1 MAKPRKP
8 RNEGAKPDDSG
19 AVVRHQKLCLSID
32 IDKRQIYGYTE
43 LEIVVP
49 DIGFVGLYAENL
61 GLESVFVDG
70 EPTEFEY
77 YPHQQNAENGKKWK
91 TSVSDP
97 SSAADAAS
105 ASYLCALQR
114 ERVPNLLINCCKAFR
129 ASNEPEQI
137 ISDNGLQCSSEAK
150 QQNVKLVRIN
160 YWVEKMETGIHF
172 YDNVLHSHNQI
183 RRGRCWFPCMDE
195 GFQRCCYDLEFTV
208 AQNLVAVSAGTLLY
222 TVLSEDE
229 PPRKTYVYRLEV
241 PVMARWISLAVAPF
255 EIFPDP
261 EIDLVSHLCLPSC
274 LSQLRNSV
282 HFFHNAFKYY
292 EDYLDIK
299 FPFGSYTQLFLAPEM
314 VITSSSLGAAMSIFS
329 SQLLYDEKVIDQ
341 TIDTCIKLSFSLARQ
356 WFGIYIAAEE
366 PSDEW
371 LLDGLAGFLTDLFIK
386 KFLGNNEA
394 RYRRYKA
401 NCAVCKAEDPVITL
415 SSSASCKDLYGTHNI
430 GLYGKLR
437 SWKSVTVLQM
447 LEKQMGPESFRRIL
461 QKIVSRAGEAVP
473 VRSLSTKEVTCYFF
487 RHFATKVGNLERP
500 FVKEFFARWVS
511 SCGSPVLRIGFS
523 YNKRKNIV
531 ELAVL
536 RECTV
541 VQESNTSML
550 NVDGENRDADLGW
563 PGMMS
568 IRIHEFDGM
577 YDHPVL
583 PLSGDTWQLLEIP
596 CHSRGSGR
604 RFQKPKKGSKPEGSD
619 ENGDIPVV
627 ERTSSESPF
636 SWIRADPEMEYLA
649 EIHLN
654 QPVPMWINQL
664 EKDEDVVAQ
673 SQAIMALSSL
683 PHLPFSVVNA
693 MNNLLSD
700 SKVFWRVRIEAA
712 FALAN
717 SACEETD
724 WAGFQHL
731 VKYYKSRRFDATI
744 GLPKSNDFHDFAEYF
759 VLQAIPHA
767 VSMVR
772 TVDKKSPREAVEFV
786 LQLLKYNDNSGNP
799 YSDVFWLAALVQSVG
814 ELEFGQQSMCCL
826 SSLLKSINRLLQY
839 DRLMPSYNGILTV
852 SCIQTLSQIAIKL
865 SESVHLDL
873 VLELIRPFR
882 ETASIWQVR
891 IEASRALLALEFHCR
906 GIDSAFSLVRKYL
919 EEEPSLRGQTK
930 LSAHV
935 LRLCQ
940 LRDGSKSNNDVNT
953 ATLVNLLELLEG
965 PIGYNNIH
973 LRHHVFSIL
982 HVLAGRYPTLY
993 GVPRDK
999 TLCVGDAE
1007 TCSEQKNIFAALL
1020 TDNTER
1026 QPPGEMSNQCDTGI
1040 VAYEASKVAVADAL
1054 YNNDDEHHLDLS
1066 IPVQENSKEPCVV
1079 PSDQEQKLENVV
1091 PEVSKDVGSL
1101 SNNHERK
1108 KPVVKIRLRRSAASS
1123 RADTADNQTVEI
1135 QQGDHHETDYGPTS
1149 SISVD
1154 APAARNSVEAAAS
1167 MSNQNVEE
1175 VNSCMDRGSRMT
1187 ASIGSAKHANEAE
1200 TSRKELQCTADS
1212 SKVSVRAQPDDTW
1225 SPSSVKDNN
1234 VDPEAQRFGSLQNL
1248 LVGRVEGSEG
1258 GSSRKGKEKKKDKE
1272 KKRKRDGDKGK
1283 KDDPEYLERK
1293 RLKKEKKKEKKE
1305 KEVAKLI
1312 GEQQKVVSYSGE
1324 LSKKLEETNDPTSVN
1339 VGGATRMEPSSQG
1352 GGGGVTWAPPQ
1363 SVGTT
1368 SAPRFKIR
1376 IKSKTLN
1383 NS

>member
-473 VRSLSTKEVTCYFF
+473 VRSLSTKEF

-826 SSLLKSINRLLQY
+826 SSLLKSIDRLLQY

-1352 GGGGVTWAPPQ
+1352 GGGVTWAPPQ

>member
-150 QQNVKLVRIN
+150 QNVKLVRIN

-473 VRSLSTKEVTCYFF
+473 VRSLSTKEF

-826 SSLLKSINRLLQY
+826 SSLLKSIDRLLQY

-1248 LVGRVEGSEG
+1248 LVGRVEG
-1258 GSSRKGKEKKKDKE
+1258 KGKEKKKDKE

-1352 GGGGVTWAPPQ
+1352 GGGVTWAPPQ

>member
-473 VRSLSTKEVTCYFF
+473 VRSLSTKEF

-1175 VNSCMDRGSRMT
+1175 VNSMT

-1248 LVGRVEGSEG
+1248 LVGRVEGSE
-1258 GSSRKGKEKKKDKE
+1258 DKE

-1305 KEVAKLI
+1305 KE
-1312 GEQQKVVSYSGE
+1312 KVVSYSGE

-1352 GGGGVTWAPPQ
+1352 GG

>member
-814 ELEFGQQSMCCL
+814 ELEFGQQ
-826 SSLLKSINRLLQY
+826 
-839 DRLMPSYNGILTV
+839 V
-852 SCIQTLSQIAIKL
+852 S
-865 SESVHLDL
+865 
-873 VLELIRPFR
+873 
-882 ETASIWQVR
+882 
-891 IEASRALLALEFHCR
+891 
-906 GIDSAFSLVRKYL
+906 
-919 EEEPSLRGQTK
+919 
-930 LSAHV
+930 
-935 LRLCQ
+935 
-940 LRDGSKSNNDVNT
+940 
-953 ATLVNLLELLEG
+953 ELLF
-965 PIGYNNIH
+965 Y
-973 LRHHVFSIL
+973 
-982 HVLAGRYPTLY
+982 
-993 GVPRDK
+993 
-999 TLCVGDAE
+999 
-1007 TCSEQKNIFAALL
+1007 
-1020 TDNTER
+1020 
-1026 QPPGEMSNQCDTGI
+1026 
-1040 VAYEASKVAVADAL
+1040 
-1054 YNNDDEHHLDLS
+1054 
-1066 IPVQENSKEPCVV
+1066 
-1079 PSDQEQKLENVV
+1079 
-1091 PEVSKDVGSL
+1091 
-1101 SNNHERK
+1101 HE
-1108 KPVVKIRLRRSAASS
+1108 S
-1123 RADTADNQTVEI
+1123 
-1135 QQGDHHETDYGPTS
+1135 
-1149 SISVD
+1149 
-1154 APAARNSVEAAAS
+1154 
-1167 MSNQNVEE
+1167 
-1175 VNSCMDRGSRMT
+1175 
-1187 ASIGSAKHANEAE
+1187 
-1200 TSRKELQCTADS
+1200 
-1212 SKVSVRAQPDDTW
+1212 
-1225 SPSSVKDNN
+1225 
-1234 VDPEAQRFGSLQNL
+1234 
-1248 LVGRVEGSEG
+1248 
-1258 GSSRKGKEKKKDKE
+1258 
-1272 KKRKRDGDKGK
+1272 
-1283 KDDPEYLERK
+1283 
-1293 RLKKEKKKEKKE
+1293 
-1305 KEVAKLI
+1305 
-1312 GEQQKVVSYSGE
+1312 
-1324 LSKKLEETNDPTSVN
+1324 
-1339 VGGATRMEPSSQG
+1339 
-1352 GGGGVTWAPPQ
+1352 
-1363 SVGTT
+1363 
-1368 SAPRFKIR
+1368 
-1376 IKSKTLN
+1376 
-1383 NS
+1383 

>member
-473 VRSLSTKEVTCYFF
+473 VRSLSTKEF